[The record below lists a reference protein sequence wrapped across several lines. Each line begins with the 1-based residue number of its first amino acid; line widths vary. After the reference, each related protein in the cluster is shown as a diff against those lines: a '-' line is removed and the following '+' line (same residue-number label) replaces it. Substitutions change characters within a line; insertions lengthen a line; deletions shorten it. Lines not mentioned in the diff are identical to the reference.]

1 MNNFVVVMK
10 DPATGEEKNLTM
22 PGPRRPA
29 ENSCRRFKAI
39 GMENIFVAENK
50 KKKPRRK
57 NKPVA
62 AKVDLDNMPENEEA
76 WINTLVKNLEVD
88 RGS

>member
-1 MNNFVVVMK
+1 MSNNFVVVMR
-10 DPATGEEKNLTM
+10 DPVTGEEKNLTM

-50 KKKPRRK
+50 KKRRRK
-57 NKPVA
+57 KSEKINFDAMP
-62 AKVDLDNMPENEEA
+62 DNEQD
-76 WINTLVKNLEVD
+76 WVSSLVKNLEVD
-88 RGS
+88 KNER